1 MTKEITT
8 ISELYAKFLLE
19 QKFRNNSKRTL
30 EYYKENLNRFF
41 NWLESDDIL
50 SLSTDKWKEYGVYL
64 HDTATKRNGDKY
76 SESSIQGS
84 MRAIKAFYNYGI
96 EQEVIDD
103 KVIRQLKLPKAHN
116 KEERILDDDEI
127 DTLFKCIDSTTQ
139 TGLRNKC
146 FIALMLDSG
155 LRRGEIPRL
164 NFADLDLKSKT
175 MIIKGKGSK
184 QRIVPMGEISAALLR
199 DYISRYRKNAG
210 QQSPVFV
217 ENNNER
223 CSDNL
228 IKQVFKRIKASS
240 DIKRL
245 HPHLLRHTFA
255 TNYIAD
261 GGDLETLRLILGHAN
276 IQTTQR
282 YLHLA
287 FNLKLQMSRH
297 NSHLDKIYNSEND
310 QEKSK
315 LA

>member
-1 MTKEITT
+1 MTKECITV
-8 ISELYAKFLLE
+8 SALYSNFLLE
-19 QKFRNNSKRTL
+19 QKFRNNSTRTI
-30 EYYKENLNRFF
+30 EYYKENLSRFF
-41 NWLESDDIL
+41 IWLQSDDIIAL
-50 SLSTDKWKEYGVYL
+50 SIDKWKEYGIYL
-64 HDTATKRNGDKY
+64 HETATKRNGDKY
-76 SESSIQGS
+76 SESSIQGA

-96 EQEVIDD
+96 AQGVVDD
-103 KVIRQLKLPKAHN
+103 KVIRQLKLPKVHN

-127 DTLFKCIDSTTQ
+127 NTLFHSIDESSQ

-164 NFADLDLKSKT
+164 NFADLDVRSKT
-175 MIIKGKGSK
+175 MIIKGKGGK
-184 QRIVPMGEISAALLR
+184 QRVVPMGEISATLLT
-199 DYISRYRKNAG
+199 DYIFKYRENAG
-210 QQSPVFV
+210 QQNSVFV
-217 ENNNER
+217 DSSGYR
-223 CSDNL
+223 CTDNL
-228 IKQVFKRIKASS
+228 IKQVFKRIKKKANIS
-240 DIKRL
+240 RL

-297 NSHLDKIYNSEND
+297 NSHLDKIYAD
-310 QEKSK
+310 K

>member
-1 MTKEITT
+1 MTKECITV
-8 ISELYAKFLLE
+8 SALYSDFLLE
-19 QKFRNNSKRTL
+19 QKFRNNSTRTI
-30 EYYKENLNRFF
+30 EYYKENLSRFF
-41 NWLESDDIL
+41 TWLQSDDIIAL
-50 SLSTDKWKEYGVYL
+50 SIDKWKEYGIYL
-64 HDTATKRNGDKY
+64 HETATKRNGDKY
-76 SESSIQGS
+76 SESSIQGA
-84 MRAIKAFYNYGI
+84 MRAIKSFYNYGI
-96 EQEVIDD
+96 AKGVVDD
-103 KVIRQLKLPKAHN
+103 KVIRQLKLPKVHN

-127 DTLFKCIDSTTQ
+127 NTLFHSIDESSQ

-164 NFADLDLKSKT
+164 NFADLDVRSKT
-175 MIIKGKGSK
+175 MIIKGKGGK
-184 QRIVPMGEISAALLR
+184 QRVVPMGEISATLLT
-199 DYISRYRKNAG
+199 DYIFKYRENAG
-210 QQSPVFV
+210 QQTSVFV
-217 ENNNER
+217 DSSGYR
-223 CSDNL
+223 CTDNL
-228 IKQVFKRIKASS
+228 IKQVFKRIKKKANIS
-240 DIKRL
+240 RL

-297 NSHLDKIYNSEND
+297 NSHLDKIYAD
-310 QEKSK
+310 K

>member
-1 MTKEITT
+1 MTKECITV
-8 ISELYAKFLLE
+8 SALYSDFLLE
-19 QKFRNNSKRTL
+19 QKFRNNSTRTI
-30 EYYKENLNRFF
+30 EYYKENLSRFF
-41 NWLESDDIL
+41 TWLQSDDIIAL
-50 SLSTDKWKEYGVYL
+50 SIDKWKEYGIYL
-64 HDTATKRNGDKY
+64 HETATKRNGDKY
-76 SESSIQGS
+76 SESSIQGA
-84 MRAIKAFYNYGI
+84 MRAIKSFYNYGI
-96 EQEVIDD
+96 AQGVVDD
-103 KVIRQLKLPKAHN
+103 KVIRQLKLPKVHN

-127 DTLFKCIDSTTQ
+127 NTLFHSIDESSQ

-164 NFADLDLKSKT
+164 NFADLDVRSKT
-175 MIIKGKGSK
+175 MIIKGKGGK
-184 QRIVPMGEISAALLR
+184 QRVVPMGEISATLLT
-199 DYISRYRKNAG
+199 DYIFKYRENAG
-210 QQSPVFV
+210 QQTSVFV
-217 ENNNER
+217 DSSGYR
-223 CSDNL
+223 CTDNL
-228 IKQVFKRIKASS
+228 IKQVFKRIKKKANIS
-240 DIKRL
+240 RL

-297 NSHLDKIYNSEND
+297 NSHLDKIYAD
-310 QEKSK
+310 K

>member
-1 MTKEITT
+1 MTKECITV
-8 ISELYAKFLLE
+8 SALYSDFLLE
-19 QKFRNNSKRTL
+19 QKFRNNSTRTI
-30 EYYKENLNRFF
+30 EYYKENLSRFF
-41 NWLESDDIL
+41 IWLQSDDIIAL
-50 SLSTDKWKEYGVYL
+50 SIDKWKEYGIYL
-64 HDTATKRNGDKY
+64 HETATKRNGDKY
-76 SESSIQGS
+76 SESSIQGA
-84 MRAIKAFYNYGI
+84 MRAIKSFYNYGI
-96 EQEVIDD
+96 AKGVVDD
-103 KVIRQLKLPKAHN
+103 KVIRQLKLPKVHN

-127 DTLFKCIDSTTQ
+127 NTLFHSIDESSQ

-164 NFADLDLKSKT
+164 NFADLDVRSKT
-175 MIIKGKGSK
+175 MIIKGKGGK
-184 QRIVPMGEISAALLR
+184 QRVVPMGEISATLLT
-199 DYISRYRKNAG
+199 DYIFKYRENAG
-210 QQSPVFV
+210 QQTSVFV
-217 ENNNER
+217 DSSGYR
-223 CSDNL
+223 CTDNL
-228 IKQVFKRIKASS
+228 IKQVFKRIKKKANIS
-240 DIKRL
+240 RL

-297 NSHLDKIYNSEND
+297 NSHLDKIYAD
-310 QEKSK
+310 K

>member
-1 MTKEITT
+1 MTKEVIT

-30 EYYKENLNRFF
+30 EYYKENLTRFI
-41 NWLESDDIL
+41 NWLESDSIFA
-50 SLSTDKWKEYGVYL
+50 LSTDKWKEYGVYL
-64 HDTATKRNGDKY
+64 HEMATKRNGDKY
-76 SESSIQGS
+76 SESSIQGF

-96 EQEVIDD
+96 ELGVIDD

-127 DTLFKCIDSTTQ
+127 DTLFKCIDSTTR

-164 NFADLDLKSKT
+164 NFADLDLKTKT

-184 QRIVPMGEISAALLR
+184 QRVVPMGEISAALLS
-199 DYISRYRKNAG
+199 DYITRYRKGAG
-210 QQSPVFV
+210 QQAPVFV
-217 ENNNER
+217 ESDNIR
-223 CSDNL
+223 CSENL
-228 IKQVFKRIKASS
+228 IKQVFKRVKKKSEIN
-240 DIKRL
+240 RL

-297 NSHLDKIYNSEND
+297 NSHLDKIYAA
-310 QEKSK
+310 EKEQGKNK

>member
-1 MTKEITT
+1 MTKEIKT
-8 ISELYAKFLLE
+8 IAELYAKFMLE
-19 QKFRNNSKRTL
+19 QKFRNNSNRTL
-30 EYYKENLNRFF
+30 EFYKENLSHFF
-41 NWLESDDIL
+41 DWLKSDDL
-50 SLSTDKWKEYGVYL
+50 FLLSTDKWKEYGVYL

-76 SESSIQGS
+76 SESSIQGC

-96 EQEVIDD
+96 EQGVIDD
-103 KVIRQLKLPKAHN
+103 RVIRQLKLPKVHN

-127 DTLFKCIDSTTQ
+127 NTLFKCIDSSTQ

-164 NFADLDLKSKT
+164 NFADLDLKTKT
-175 MIIKGKGSK
+175 MIIKGKGNK
-184 QRIVPMGEISAALLR
+184 QRVVPIGETSAALLG
-199 DYISRYRKNAG
+199 DYISKYRKGVG
-210 QQSPVFV
+210 QQAPIFV
-217 ENNNER
+217 ENDNSR
-223 CSDNL
+223 CTDNL
-228 IKQVFKRIKASS
+228 IKQVFKRVKKST
-240 DIKRL
+240 DISRL

-297 NSHLDKIYNSEND
+297 KSHLDKIYNSDKEEN
-310 QEKSK
+310 SSR

>member
-1 MTKEITT
+1 MANAITT
-8 ISELYAKFLLE
+8 ISELYNKFLLE

-30 EYYKENLNRFF
+30 EYYKENLTRFF
-41 NWLESDDIL
+41 GWLGNDDIL

-64 HDTATKRNGDKY
+64 HDKATKRNGDKY

-96 EQEVIDD
+96 EQGVIDD

-127 DTLFKCIDSTTQ
+127 NTIFKCIDSTTQ

-175 MIIKGKGSK
+175 MIINGKGSK
-184 QRIVPMGEISAALLR
+184 QRVVPMGEISAALLN
-199 DYISRYRKNAG
+199 DYISKYRKGSG
-210 QQSPVFV
+210 QQTPVFV
-217 ENNNER
+217 EADNSR

-228 IKQVFKRIKASS
+228 IKQVFKRVKKKVKIS
-240 DIKRL
+240 RL

-297 NSHLDKIYNSEND
+297 NSHLDKIYAVGNKED
-310 QEKSK
+310 
-315 LA
+315 

>member
-1 MTKEITT
+1 MTNEITT
-8 ISELYAKFLLE
+8 ISGLYAKFLLE

-30 EYYKENLNRFF
+30 EYYEENLTRFF
-41 NWLESDDIL
+41 EWLGSDDIL

-64 HDTATKRNGDKY
+64 RNTATKRNGDKY
-76 SESSIQGS
+76 SESSIQGF
-84 MRAIKAFYNYGI
+84 MRAIKAFYNFGI
-96 EQEVIDD
+96 EQGVLDD
-103 KVIRQLKLPKAHN
+103 NIFRQLKLPKAHN

-127 DTLFKCIDSTTQ
+127 TALFKCIDCTTQ

-175 MIIKGKGSK
+175 MIVKGKGNK
-184 QRIVPMGEISAALLR
+184 QRVVPMGEISAALLK
-199 DYISRYRKNAG
+199 DYILKYRKGVG
-210 QQSPVFV
+210 QQTPVFI
-217 ENNNER
+217 EDNGSR

-228 IKQVFKRIKASS
+228 VKQVFKRVKKKSEIS
-240 DIKRL
+240 RL

-255 TNYIAD
+255 TYYIAD

-287 FNLKLQMSRH
+287 FNLKLQTSRH
-297 NSHLDKIYNSEND
+297 NSHLDKIYGTKKNG
-310 QEKSK
+310 
-315 LA
+315 

>member
-1 MTKEITT
+1 MTKECITV
-8 ISELYAKFLLE
+8 SALYSDFLLE
-19 QKFRNNSKRTL
+19 QKFRNNSTRTI
-30 EYYKENLNRFF
+30 EYYKENLSRFF
-41 NWLESDDIL
+41 TWLQSDDIIAL
-50 SLSTDKWKEYGVYL
+50 SIDKWKEYGIYL
-64 HDTATKRNGDKY
+64 HETATKRNGDKY
-76 SESSIQGS
+76 SESSIQGA
-84 MRAIKAFYNYGI
+84 MRAIKSFYNYGI
-96 EQEVIDD
+96 SKGVVDD
-103 KVIRQLKLPKAHN
+103 KVIRQLKLPKVHN

-127 DTLFKCIDSTTQ
+127 NTLFHSIDESSQ

-164 NFADLDLKSKT
+164 NFADLDVRSKT
-175 MIIKGKGSK
+175 MIIKGKGGK
-184 QRIVPMGEISAALLR
+184 QRVVPMGEISATLLT
-199 DYISRYRKNAG
+199 DYIFKYRENAG
-210 QQSPVFV
+210 QQTSVFV
-217 ENNNER
+217 DSSGYR
-223 CSDNL
+223 CTDNL
-228 IKQVFKRIKASS
+228 IKQVFKRIKKKANIS
-240 DIKRL
+240 RL

-297 NSHLDKIYNSEND
+297 NSHLDKIYAD
-310 QEKSK
+310 K

>member
-1 MTKEITT
+1 MAKEITT

-30 EYYKENLNRFF
+30 EYYEENLTRFF

-64 HDTATKRNGDKY
+64 HDKATKRNGDRY

-84 MRAIKAFYNYGI
+84 MRATKAFYNYGI
-96 EQEVIDD
+96 EQGVIDD

-127 DTLFKCIDSTTQ
+127 NTLFKCIDSATQ

-164 NFADLDLKSKT
+164 NFADLDLKTKT
-175 MIIKGKGSK
+175 MIIKGKGGK
-184 QRIVPMGEISAALLR
+184 QRVVPMGEISAALLK
-199 DYISRYRKNAG
+199 DYISRYRKDAG

-217 ENNNER
+217 EKNDER

-228 IKQVFKRIKASS
+228 IKQVFKRVKVST

-297 NSHLDKIYNSEND
+297 NSHLDRIYKTENKE
-310 QEKSK
+310 EKTK